1 MVINNEP
8 KRKVRFVRELQ
19 MYDTI
24 LVPVDGSDT
33 ALKGLNEAIKV
44 AKALGST
51 ICLLHI
57 VNEFIFDYSD
67 SPVAYA
73 AGVIDGLRERGNAIL
88 AEAAAL
94 VRAHGLEPSSVLL
107 ESIGG
112 PTADLIVA
120 QAAQGHVDLI
130 VMGTHGRRGL
140 RRVAMGS
147 DAEQVIRMATV
158 PVLLVRDEQP
168 ATVIVPAAAA

>member
-1 MVINNEP
+1 
-8 KRKVRFVRELQ
+8 
-19 MYDTI
+19 
-24 LVPVDGSDT
+24 
-33 ALKGLNEAIKV
+33 
-44 AKALGST
+44 
-51 ICLLHI
+51 
-57 VNEFIFDYSD
+57 
-67 SPVAYA
+67 
-73 AGVIDGLRERGNAIL
+73 
-88 AEAAAL
+88 
-94 VRAHGLEPSSVLL
+94 LL